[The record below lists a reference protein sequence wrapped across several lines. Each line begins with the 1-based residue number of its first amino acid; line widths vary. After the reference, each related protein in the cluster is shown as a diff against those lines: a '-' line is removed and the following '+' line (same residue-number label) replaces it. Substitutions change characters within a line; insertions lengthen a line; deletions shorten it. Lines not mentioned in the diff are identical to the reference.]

1 VTASRESNGRFR
13 VLIAD
18 DVDDLRALYRHVL
31 EVSGLFTIV
40 AEAGNGRHAI
50 EMASEHQP
58 DLVILDLAMPEMDG
72 AQALPEIIEASPG
85 SRVVVL
91 SGFAERS
98 LGPMVRTAGAAAF
111 LEKGIT
117 PDRLIAELA
126 RVMRND

>member
-1 VTASRESNGRFR
+1 VNPSSGSNGRFR

-18 DVDDLRALYRHVL
+18 DVDDLRSLYRYVL
-31 EVSGLFTIV
+31 ELSGLFTIV

-85 SRVVVL
+85 SKIVVL

-98 LGPMVRTAGAAAF
+98 LGQMVRTAGAAAF

-117 PDRLIAELA
+117 PDRLVAELG
-126 RVMRND
+126 RVMRAD